1 MKQPVFASIGR
12 VALVLTAAAA
22 LAACQGK
29 QEPLPEYSIGGTVG
43 GLLDVVVLQ
52 NNGGDELVVES
63 NGAFT
68 FATPIKR
75 GDTFA
80 VTVQTQPAGQTCN
93 VTNGEGV
100 ASETVTDILVTC
112 TGGGSFFTIG
122 GTVTGLDGEV
132 VLQTG
137 TQQVTVTRS
146 GSFTF
151 ATAVRS
157 GTPYAVTV
165 AQQPADQTCT
175 VTGGIGIVVDANIS
189 NVLVT
194 CVDNLPPP
202 PGSHTIG
209 GTVSGLSGGTLRLGL
224 DVPGD
229 AGSVLD
235 VTDNGAFTFAQQ
247 VEDGDRYAVRVV
259 TEPDGQ
265 SCALANGSGTADA
278 DVTNVAVTCTDDDP
292 PPPTT
297 HSIGGTVS
305 GLSGGTL
312 RLDLGVSGGP
322 GGTLDVTTNGAF
334 TFAQQV
340 EDGDRYAVRVE
351 SEPDGQS
358 CTVANASGNAE
369 ADVTNVTVTCTVDDP
384 PPPTTYSI
392 GGTVAGLTGGTLQ
405 LGLSQ
410 AGGGQA
416 LDITGNGPFVF
427 PGEVEAGDPYSVNI
441 AAQPDAQ
448 TCTVSDGSGT
458 ASADVTNVL
467 VQCQIVVP
475 PGHTVGGSVEGL
487 TGAGLAIEDGSE
499 NRVTLDPGATSFT
512 LPVGYD
518 DGAVYD
524 VGVASQPAGQ
534 TCVVTRSQGAIA
546 GGDVSN
552 VGVACL
558 DNATDPLVGTYA
570 LSGLGVDGIAYLSL
584 FADGVYIFGSVEND
598 SGCGTSAG
606 NGVEYGVYSYDSG
619 TGSFAIRSAA
629 VDTNG
634 TCGVWDGASRFNG
647 TLLSLGGPGQTLTLV
662 TLGGL
667 LQLAPVESQ
676 GNRID
681 GSFADAYHRQFWVF
695 SEVDDDDDDD
705 DDALYVFNAQTQADE
720 GATSQGSQAG
730 VEYGCGTIIDGSTSG
745 GTLVSALDASCQA
758 PAPVTDGPVDT
769 NGTYGLSHVS
779 GGWVFDID
787 GDELLS
793 PTFRGFRLD

>member
-1 MKQPVFASIGR
+1 MKQPVFASFSR

-52 NNGGDELVVES
+52 NNGGDALEVQS

-75 GDTFA
+75 GDSFA

-202 PGSHTIG
+202 PGSHSIG
-209 GTVSGLSGGTLRLGL
+209 GTVGGLSGGTLRLGL

-235 VTDNGAFTFAQQ
+235 VTNNGAFTFAQQ

-265 SCALANGSGTADA
+265 SCTLANGSGTADA
-278 DVTNVAVTCTDDDP
+278 DVTNVTVTCTDDEP
-292 PPPTT
+292 PPPAT

-322 GGTLDVTTNGAF
+322 GGTLDVTANGTF

-340 EDGDRYAVRVE
+340 EDGDRYSVRID

-358 CTVANASGNAE
+358 CTVENDSGNAE
-369 ADVTNVTVTCTVDDP
+369 ADVTDVAVTCTDDDP
-384 PPPTTYSI
+384 PPPSTYSI
-392 GGTVAGLTGGTLQ
+392 GGTVGGLTSGTLR
-405 LGLSQ
+405 LGLTQS
-410 AGGGQA
+410 GGGQA
-416 LDITGNGPFVF
+416 LDITGNGSFVF
-427 PGEVEAGDPYSVNI
+427 PGEVEAGDPYAVTI

-448 TCTVSDGSGT
+448 TCTLSNGSGT
-458 ASADVTNVL
+458 ASADVTDVL
-467 VQCQIVVP
+467 VQCQAVVP
-475 PGHTVGGSVEGL
+475 PGHTVGGTVEGL
-487 TGAGLAIEDGSE
+487 TAAGLAIEDGSE

-524 VGVASQPAGQ
+524 VGVASQPTGQ
-534 TCVVTRSQGAIA
+534 TCVATRSHGAIA

-558 DNATDPLVGTYA
+558 DNTTDPLAGTYA
-570 LSGLGVDGIAYLSL
+570 VAEVGLDGGVAYLTL
-584 FADGVYIFGSVEND
+584 FADGVYIYGSVEND

-606 NGVEYGVYSYDSG
+606 NGVEYGVYSYDAG
-619 TGSFAIRSAA
+619 TGSFTIRSAV

-634 TCGVWDGASRFNG
+634 SCGVWDGASRYDG
-647 TLLSLGGPGQTLTLV
+647 TLASLGGPGRTLTLV
-662 TLGGL
+662 TLGGF
-667 LQLAPVESQ
+667 LQLTPVESS
-676 GNRID
+676 GNRIQ

-695 SEVDDDDDDD
+695 SEVDDDDDA
-705 DDALYVFNAQTQADE
+705 ALHFFDAQTQADE
-720 GATSQGSQAG
+720 GATSQGHQAG
-730 VEYGCGTIIDGSTSG
+730 VEYGCGTIVDGSTSG
-745 GTLVSALDASCQA
+745 GTLSADLGGSCQA
-758 PAPVTDGPVDT
+758 PAPGTDGPVDT

-793 PTFRGFRLD
+793 PTFRGLRLD